1 MKRVGVLVDPEERRS
16 IITRQ
21 VNDLAKKAKG
31 QVDPIYREELIEAAV
46 CGVENPHAILG
57 TFQNE
62 FLAVPKPVL
71 MSSMKEH
78 QGFFSLVTK
87 DGALLPKFIA
97 VTNMPWGDSRLMTK
111 GNERVL
117 SARLSDAKYFFTED
131 SKRPLHERV
140 QALEG
145 VTFHHKL
152 GTVRQKVDRVC
163 DLVGWMA
170 EHIGRNDLQD
180 TCRRAAF
187 LAKADLTTG
196 MVGEFPT
203 LQGVMGEEY
212 ARHDGEPAE
221 VCRAIGEQYF
231 PRFPDDQLPTGL
243 SGVLLAVADRCDSIA
258 SFFAAGMAPSGSED
272 PLGLRRAAYGLVRIV
287 TETPLRLNVVSAV
300 EYLIQIL
307 AKQGMVRGTTQTV
320 SEVVGFIIDRLR
332 FYGGQH
338 IGLREDV
345 MEAVTHLPNP
355 TVCDLADLLARMQAL
370 QAMVHQPDF
379 DPLMIG
385 FKRAHRIVEKEQWT
399 DTQVVPGRFLHESEQ
414 RLSQAMDVAHQ
425 RVSDSVN
432 DRNYGKAL
440 QALLE
445 LKSPIDEF
453 FGAVMVNDP
462 DHQIRANRLSLLKA
476 IDDLFLTVADLS
488 CIQST
493 VG

>member
-1 MKRVGVLVDPEERRS
+1 M
-16 IITRQ
+16 
-21 VNDLAKKAKG
+21 
-31 QVDPIYREELIEAAV
+31 YRDELIESAV
-46 CGVENPHAILG
+46 CGVEYPHAILG
-57 TFQNE
+57 TFRNE

-71 MSSMKEH
+71 ISSMKEH

-117 SARLSDAKYFFTED
+117 SARLSDAKYFFSED
-131 SKRPLHERV
+131 LKRPLHERV
-140 QALEG
+140 PALQG
-145 VTFHHKL
+145 VMFHHKL

-163 DLVGWMA
+163 DLIGWMA

-180 TCRRAAF
+180 VCRRAAL

-212 ARHDGEPAE
+212 ARHDDEPAE

-231 PRFPDDQLPTGL
+231 PRFPDDELPTSL
-243 SGVLLAVADRCDSIA
+243 PGVLLAVADRCDSIA

-287 TETPLRLNVVSAV
+287 TETPLRMNVVSAMDQ
-300 EYLIQIL
+300 IMRIL
-307 AKQGMVRGTTQTV
+307 AEQGMVRGTAQTV
-320 SEVVGFIIDRLR
+320 AGVVEFIIDRLR
-332 FYGGQH
+332 FYGRQH
-338 IGLREDV
+338 LGLREDV
-345 MEAVTHLPNP
+345 MEAVTRLPNP

-399 DTQVVPGRFLHESEQ
+399 DTHVLPERFLHESEG
-414 RLSQAMDVAHQ
+414 RLSQALEVAQQ

-440 QALLE
+440 QSLLE

-462 DHQIRANRLSLLKA
+462 DHHTRANRLSLLKG

-488 CIQST
+488 CIQSAG
-493 VG
+493 V